1 MATVID
7 RRNLALLALG
17 GVSLL
22 AGLTGALVLLGWDVP
37 SSASALAGGHGLL
50 MAIGFLGTMIALE
63 RAVALG
69 AWWGFLSPLAAGVGA
84 MALVAGAPSVVV
96 GVLLFIGG
104 AVLVAMYVA
113 FDRIAVALHT
123 RVQALGALAWPV
135 AILLW
140 LNSRPISEI
149 VPWLAAFLIL
159 IIAGERLELSRVV
172 QLGTRVRVSFMAG
185 VALLYSGVVLSLP
198 FHDLGWRIAGL
209 GLVAL
214 ATWFGLH
221 DVARRTV
228 RTSGVTR
235 YIAVCLLAGYGWLAA
250 AGLLWIGF
258 GATLGASYDA
268 MLHAIFLGFVMS
280 MVFGHAPIIIPAVL
294 RVPLPYHPRF
304 YLHVVLLHAGL
315 AVRVIGGDLFGS
327 QAMWETGGVLNV
339 VALLL
344 FVLSSVGAVVP
355 ELVRRRQQVVVHRGA
370 KERYSQ

>member
-1 MATVID
+1 
-7 RRNLALLALG
+7 
-17 GVSLL
+17 
-22 AGLTGALVLLGWDVP
+22 
-37 SSASALAGGHGLL
+37 
-50 MAIGFLGTMIALE
+50 
-63 RAVALG
+63 
-69 AWWGFLSPLAAGVGA
+69 
-84 MALVAGAPSVVV
+84 
-96 GVLLFIGG
+96 
-104 AVLVAMYVA
+104 
-113 FDRIAVALHT
+113 
-123 RVQALGALAWPV
+123 
-135 AILLW
+135 
-140 LNSRPISEI
+140 
-149 VPWLAAFLIL
+149 
-159 IIAGERLELSRVV
+159 
-172 QLGTRVRVSFMAG
+172 MAG

-250 AGLLWIGF
+250 AGRLWIGF